1 MAILRAFREEKMKR
15 FLVLYESS
23 IPAMEQ
29 MKGPPERMKAG
40 FELWAKWMQKAAGA
54 ILDGGGPLSSPVALK
69 GGGKGIASNVTGYSI
84 VQAASRE
91 EVERLFEGHPH
102 FHAPGAAIEVLE
114 VIPMPAT
121 PGPK

>member
-1 MAILRAFREEKMKR
+1 MKK
-15 FLVLYESS
+15 FLVLYQSS
-23 IPAMEQ
+23 IPALEQ

-40 FELWAKWMQKAAGA
+40 FDLWTKWMQKAGTA
-54 ILDGGGPLSSPVALK
+54 ISDGGGPLGAPFSLK
-69 GGGKGIASNVTGYSI
+69 GGAAGTAGKVTGYSI

-114 VIPMPAT
+114 LLPMPT
-121 PGPK
+121 MPGRQ